1 MSQRHL
7 TNRRS
12 DMAEH
17 WNKIAAE
24 VDAALRSVADISQP
38 NGFPATLRIP
48 AGGAPTNP
56 WDPPGGDVTYA
67 ELVVIQDTREVRDAA
82 GTLIGQTIRTL
93 TCSATGVEPHDDY
106 GIAVGVHMADV
117 TDDTTFED
125 IMAVRPLV
133 PAGVAVLY
141 EVDISG

>member
-1 MSQRHL
+1 
-7 TNRRS
+7 
-12 DMAEH
+12 MAED
-17 WNKIAAE
+17 WNAIAAE

-67 ELVVIQDTREVRDAA
+67 ELVVIQDTREMKDAN

-93 TCSATGVEPHDDY
+93 TCSAMGVEPHDDWQ
-106 GIAVGVHMADV
+106 IAVGVRVADV
-117 TDDTTFED
+117 TDGTVFED
-125 IMAVRPLV
+125 IMAVRPLA

-141 EVDISG
+141 EIDLAN